1 MTAFADVTALR
12 TAILAWLART
22 PDDEDAVVGVV
33 NQFIALAEQRIA
45 NELRV
50 RQMQERV
57 AVPMDE
63 MEESLPAFFI
73 EPIALNIE
81 DTAGRWR
88 PLKFISE
95 NELNRYWRYEG
106 KPLNYTITGGQLR
119 FGPFI
124 VFDDDTTIE
133 RPNVELIFFA
143 EPPPLGDGTGQATT
157 NDILEHYPSIY
168 LYGSLIEAA
177 GFILSDQVEL
187 YGNLFD
193 KAVNAANET
202 GVDAMYEGPSRATAA
217 VQVA

>member
-1 MTAFADVTALR
+1 MTAFADVDALR
-12 TAILAWLART
+12 TGILAWLART

-33 NQFIALAEQRIA
+33 NQFISLAEQRIA

-124 VFDDDTTIE
+124 KFDDDNTIA
-133 RPNVELIFFA
+133 RPNVELLFFA
-143 EPPPLGDGTGQATT
+143 EPRPLGDETPT
-157 NDILEHYPSIY
+157 NDILEHFPSIY

-193 KAVNAANET
+193 KAVAAANET